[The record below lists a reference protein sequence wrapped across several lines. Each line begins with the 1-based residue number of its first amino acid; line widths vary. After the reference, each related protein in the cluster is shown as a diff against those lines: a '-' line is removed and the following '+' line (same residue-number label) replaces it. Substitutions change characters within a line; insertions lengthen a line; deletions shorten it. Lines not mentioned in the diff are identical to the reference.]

1 MELPAPCERPL
12 EHLGRAAEG
21 PPAGRGWRGGG
32 RAGSPAYLLVQG
44 DVVQP
49 HAHLPGEEVAAVV
62 TVPQEAPAERRAGQ
76 RVEGVSRA
84 TQAQS
89 RAGCSQTLGA
99 GVVVVQEAWLG
110 RTQSPYRGARGARCQ
125 PLADPQDPKRP
136 AHPPCKVMD
145 TLSKSW
151 WSGSFHV
158 SKFHLE
164 TCSRPYLP
172 AEGPHCGKR
181 APPLGRCHQ
190 LMEPSREGQPWL
202 GGLDVMG
209 WSGFPGAGPPCPVPR
224 PSGGPVLV
232 TS

>member
-1 MELPAPCERPL
+1 MGKSRCICCTTAASCSRMEMELPAPCERPL

-110 RTQSPYRGARGARCQ
+110 RTQSPYRGARGPAANPSQIRRTPKGRLTHLARSWTRCQ
-125 PLADPQDPKRP
+125 
-136 AHPPCKVMD
+136 
-145 TLSKSW
+145 
-151 WSGSFHV
+151 
-158 SKFHLE
+158 
-164 TCSRPYLP
+164 SR
-172 AEGPHCGKR
+172 
-181 APPLGRCHQ
+181 
-190 LMEPSREGQPWL
+190 
-202 GGLDVMG
+202 GGLARSTSRNSTWKHARGHTYLQRVLTV
-209 WSGFPGAGPPCPVPR
+209 ARGPLLW
-224 PSGGPVLV
+224 GGV
-232 TS
+232 TSSWSPPGRGNHGWEVWM